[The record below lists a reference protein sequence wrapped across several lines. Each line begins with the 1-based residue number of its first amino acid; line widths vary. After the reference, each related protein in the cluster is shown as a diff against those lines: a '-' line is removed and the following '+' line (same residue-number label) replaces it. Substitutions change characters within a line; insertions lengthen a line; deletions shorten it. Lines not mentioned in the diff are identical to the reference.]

1 MVKRD
6 YIERSCLNQAYKQY
20 SRLSTSKRLK
30 SWAQPNSS
38 LISNFWVN
46 TLSNSYQVY
55 YQIYLVRTSGSN
67 SKLIIVLA
75 RYEFICQAHIK
86 LITKP
91 INEYR
96 SNLFCIEP

>member
-1 MVKRD
+1 MFIIKP
-6 YIERSCLNQAYKQY
+6 IWLGQG
-20 SRLSTSKRLK
+20 T
-30 SWAQPNSS
+30 
-38 LISNFWVN
+38 
-46 TLSNSYQVY
+46 
-55 YQIYLVRTSGSN
+55 N

-91 INEYR
+91 INEPR